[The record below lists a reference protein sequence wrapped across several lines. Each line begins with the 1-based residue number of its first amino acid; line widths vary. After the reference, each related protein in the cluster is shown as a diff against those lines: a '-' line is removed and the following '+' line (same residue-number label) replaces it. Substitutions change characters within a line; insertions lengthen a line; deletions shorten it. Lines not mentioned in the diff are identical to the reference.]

1 MGMVVFG
8 ILILLGFLL
17 SMAANVT
24 NIVQAFQESV
34 TWGLVVFLVPL
45 AIFVFVIKFWQ
56 KKWIS
61 RVFLMSIGGAALSM
75 GSMVGLIATMP
86 EDMRNEVFA
95 GEGYYD
101 ESWDGEFQSYETQS
115 YNSDAVFEPFAEG
128 VRFATTA
135 ANQAQT
141 AQTAA
146 EWNEVANNWE
156 YAIGMMRSVPG
167 ADSNFEVAQ
176 QKVEEYAKNFNYASQ
191 NAQQSIL

>member
-8 ILILLGFLL
+8 LLILLGFLL

-34 TWGLVVFLVPL
+34 TWGLLVFFVPFAL
-45 AIFVFVIKFWQ
+45 FVFVIKFWQ

-61 RVFLMSIGGAALSM
+61 RVFLMSIGGAVLSM
-75 GSMVGLIATMP
+75 GSMVGFIAAMP
-86 EDMRNEVFA
+86 EDIRNEVFA
-95 GEGYYD
+95 EEGYYD

-115 YNSDAVFEPFAEG
+115 YHRNTVFEPFSEG

-135 ANQAQT
+135 AGQAQT

-146 EWNEVANNWE
+146 EWTEVANNWD
-156 YAIGMMRSVPG
+156 YAIAMMRSVPG
-167 ADSNFEVAQ
+167 GDPNFEIAQ
-176 QKVEEYAKNFNYASQ
+176 QKVDEYAKNFNYADQ
-191 NAQQSIL
+191 NAQ